1 MFLRAIVLFCGLS
14 MDSCIEIMEKGAT
27 LKKVSWRQNIL
38 YPLTFALV
46 NMFFLGF
53 GYFLAYLLSSVI
65 VIKTL
70 AIFAVVILICEGVYF
85 LKKGFSRKIF
95 IERLDKNFNYQICLK
110 KAALTSIDN
119 FLCGISLSLIGVD
132 FNAIILA
139 GAILSF
145 LIYALGIRV
154 GYIYG
159 ARWQKGLDII
169 EGICLIAYAI
179 IKLVGC
185 GLW

>member
-1 MFLRAIVLFCGLS
+1 MFLRAVFLFCGLS

-27 LKKVSWRQNIL
+27 LKKVSLQQNIL
-38 YPLTFALV
+38 YPLTFAVV
-46 NMFFLGF
+46 NMFFLGL
-53 GYFLAYLLSSVI
+53 GCFLAYLLSSVI

-70 AIFAVVILICEGVYF
+70 AVFAIVILICEGLYF

-95 IERLDKNFNYQICLK
+95 IERLDKNFNYQMCLK

-132 FNAIILA
+132 FDAIILI
-139 GAILSF
+139 GAIIAF
-145 LIYALGIRV
+145 LIYTLGIRV

-159 ARWQKGLDII
+159 ARWQKGLDIM
-169 EGICLIAYAI
+169 EGVCLIIYAI